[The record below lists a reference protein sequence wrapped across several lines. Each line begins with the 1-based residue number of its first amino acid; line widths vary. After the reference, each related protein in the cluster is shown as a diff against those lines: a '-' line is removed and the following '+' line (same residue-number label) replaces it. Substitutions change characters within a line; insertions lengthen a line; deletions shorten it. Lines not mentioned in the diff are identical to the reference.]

1 MLMGGALMS
10 NWVIAPILL
19 PLLVGILCLLLPQS
33 NLELQRRFGI
43 AASIGQL
50 AITLLL
56 MGKVENDEILIY
68 ALGNW
73 PAPFGIVLVAD
84 YLALWMLVT
93 ANLLALCSLLYALR
107 GTDGVGTYFHTL
119 FQLQICGLNGAFLT
133 GDLFNLFVFFE
144 VLLMASYALLLHG
157 GGKLRVK
164 AGLHFVIINLAGSA
178 LFLLAVGTL
187 YGALGTL
194 NMADLARKIAVT
206 PAENV
211 PLVRAAGLML
221 FGVFALKTAL
231 LPLYLWLPA
240 AYAHTSAAVAALFA
254 IMSKVGAYAILRT
267 STLMFGA
274 GAGASANLFELW
286 LLPLGLITLIIG
298 MIGAVASSHL
308 RRQAAYLVVVS
319 GGLLIVAFGLNSAAG
334 ISAGLYYLPHTTFAA
349 AALFLLSDLI
359 VKQRGIFGD
368 LLHPGPK
375 LHNGRLLG
383 ALFFI
388 TATAV
393 VGLPPLSGFIGKLF
407 ILQAALNHA
416 WMPWIM
422 ASILGTALL
431 GIIVLARTGSLLFY
445 HTPLAAS
452 PNIDPL
458 NTRGDLAPFLGLL
471 LLIFGMT
478 VGANSVF
485 NQAQATAKQLL
496 EPQQYVQAVL
506 RSE

>member
-1 MLMGGALMS
+1 MS

-19 PLLVGILCLLLPQS
+19 PLLAGITCLLLSASRLQ
-33 NLELQRRFGI
+33 LQRRCSV
-43 AASIGQL
+43 AASIAQI

-56 MGKVENDEILIY
+56 LGKVENDGILVY

-84 YLALWMLVT
+84 YLALWMLIT
-93 ANLLALCSLLYALR
+93 TNLLALCALLYALR
-107 GTDGVGTYFHTL
+107 GTDSSGAHFHIL

-144 VLLMASYALLLHG
+144 LLLMASYALLLHG

-178 LFLLAVGTL
+178 LFLLAIGTL

-194 NMADLARKIAVT
+194 NMADLARKIAVA

-221 FGVFALKTAL
+221 FGVFALKAAL
-231 LPLYLWLPA
+231 LPLHLWLPA

-254 IMSKVGAYAILRT
+254 IMSKVGVYAILRT
-267 STLMFGA
+267 YTLMFGISA
-274 GAGASANLFELW
+274 GSSANLLEYW
-286 LLPLGLITLIIG
+286 LLPLGLGTLIIG
-298 MIGAVASSHL
+298 MLGVVASTHL
-308 RRQAAYLVVVS
+308 RQQAAYLVIASV
-319 GGLLIVAFGLNSAAG
+319 GLLCTAFSLNNAAG
-334 ISAGLYYLPHTTFAA
+334 ISAALYYLPHSTFAA

-359 VKQRGIFGD
+359 TKQRGIFGD

-375 LHNGRLLG
+375 LHNGKLLG

-422 ASILGTALL
+422 ASVLATALL
-431 GIIVLARTGSLLFY
+431 GLIALARTGSLLFY

-452 PNIDPL
+452 PKVAPL
-458 NTRGDLAPFLGLL
+458 HFRADLAPLFALL
-471 LLIFGMT
+471 LLILGMT
-478 VGANSVF
+478 VGANAVF
-485 NQAQATAKQLL
+485 NQAQITAQQLL
-496 EPQQYVQAVL
+496 EPQHYIHAVL
-506 RSE
+506 R